1 MKLYK
6 LYLAKSLLVF
16 CFLIPAMWV
25 LAGVIGIIVGAVGKF
40 GSDGPPTGIFVIP
53 LVGGFFLAYMHLRI
67 PFEINVRD
75 DSMIEF
81 RSVFRRTIISPVEI
95 ESVCKAL
102 CTGVD
107 RCCSPKWT
115 GSSAESNGWL
125 SRFHHYTQI
134 IEPSSQNETLLTAFY
149 LGARSLLGF

>member
-40 GSDGPPTGIFVIP
+40 GSDGPPTWIFVIP

-67 PFEINVRD
+67 PLDVVQQNGRVHLLSQMDGFHDFITTLKSLNPAVK
-75 DSMIEF
+75 M
-81 RSVFRRTIISPVEI
+81 
-95 ESVCKAL
+95 K
-102 CTGVD
+102 
-107 RCCSPKWT
+107 RC
-115 GSSAESNGWL
+115 
-125 SRFHHYTQI
+125 
-134 IEPSSQNETLLTAFY
+134 
-149 LGARSLLGF
+149 

>member
-40 GSDGPPTGIFVIP
+40 GSDGPPTWIFVLP

-67 PFEINVRD
+67 PFEIKVRD
-75 DSMIEF
+75 DSMMLF
-81 RSVFRRTIISPVEI
+81 T
-95 ESVCKAL
+95 KM
-102 CTGVD
+102 D
-107 RCCSPKWT
+107 
-115 GSSAESNGWL
+115 
-125 SRFHHYTQI
+125 
-134 IEPSSQNETLLTAFY
+134 
-149 LGARSLLGF
+149 GFIC